1 MKKILLI
8 ISLLT
13 IQLFATPNIRA
24 YAIGIFDRNGD
35 GENIQHL
42 RKTKNDYEGLC
53 YSKVVVFS
61 KSNITTPQVNIG
73 DSRGHF
79 LKSIPIY
86 NKYKIKIAQEF
97 TFKHFNITKGYF
109 EVRIDNKLYDSK
121 VFVK

>member
-8 ISLLT
+8 ISLT
-13 IQLFATPNIRA
+13 IQLFATPNIKA
-24 YAIGIFDRNGD
+24 YAIGIFDKNGD

-42 RKTKNDYEGLC
+42 RKTKNDYKGLC

-61 KSNITTPQVNIG
+61 KKNTSIPIVNIG
-73 DSRGHF
+73 KSKGHF
-79 LKSIPIY
+79 LKSTPIY

-109 EVRIDNKLYDSK
+109 EVRIDGKLYDGK